1 MRLMSGNK
9 EDKIL
14 MQVPLS
20 ITWTAGTP
28 AVSWN
33 PENEAVALTDN
44 GAGDVTLT
52 FASASL
58 VPLKLVGMVIEV
70 ADANTLSLEANI
82 DGAPTA
88 SVLKI
93 VINSGA
99 DGATE
104 TDPVALHLMVIKVV
118 KAPALD

>member
-1 MRLMSGNK
+1 MSNQS
-9 EDKIL
+9 
-14 MQVPLS
+14 MQNETQKFRVLKLIPLE
-20 ITWTAGTP
+20 ITWSAGTP

-44 GAGDVTLT
+44 GAGDLTITL
-52 FASASL
+52 SNASL
-58 VPLKLVGMVIEV
+58 VPLKVIGHMIEV

-82 DGAPTA
+82 DGAPTTT
-88 SVLKI
+88 VVKV

-104 TDPVALHLMVIKVV
+104 TDPDKLHITLAKVV
-118 KAPALD
+118 AA